1 MSADLSPL
9 AGRRLPE
16 PALVDLDALRAAYFD
31 RRPDPSVAEQRV
43 RFGTSG
49 HRGSSLR
56 GTFNEWHVLA
66 IAQAICDERRAR
78 GVGGPLFLG
87 VDTHALSRP
96 AFESALQVL
105 AANGVELRIAA
116 NDEYTPTPA
125 ISHAILGW
133 NRDASAARADGI
145 VVTPSHNP
153 PEDGGFKYNPPH
165 GGPAGTDLTAAIE
178 RRANAYLEQSLAGV
192 RRVAFER
199 ARASAQVREHD
210 FRGAYVDDLAAVVDF
225 DLVRGAGLRLGVD
238 PLGGAGV
245 HYWRAIAERHRIA
258 LDVVSEE
265 VDPRFAFMTADWDGR
280 IRMDPSSPWAM
291 RRLLTLQDRYDVA
304 FACDTDHDRH
314 GIVVPH
320 AGLMPAN
327 HYLSALAHSL
337 FASRSGWPREAA
349 LGKTLV
355 STAMLD
361 RVAAKSGRR
370 VVETPVG
377 FKWFVDGLLDAA
389 LGFAGEESAGA
400 SVLRRDGTVWTTD
413 KDGIALALLAAE
425 MTARDGRDPAR
436 SYAALE
442 DELGRAW
449 SDRVE
454 APADAAQRAAL
465 AALRADAVDVASLAG
480 EPVRAVLDRAPGND
494 APIGGIKVVADRG
507 WFAARPSGT
516 EDVYKIY
523 AESFVDEAHLREIL
537 AQAQAVVDAAL
548 GRAG

>member
-245 HYWRAIAERHRIA
+245 HYWRAIAECHRIA

>member
-16 PALVDLDALRAAYFD
+16 SALVDLDALRAAYFD

-78 GVGGPLFLG
+78 GVQGPLFLG

-105 AANGVELRIAA
+105 AANDVELRIAA

-153 PEDGGFKYNPPH
+153 PEDGGLTYNPPH

-245 HYWRAIAERHRIA
+245 HYWRAIAECHRIA

-377 FKWFVDGLLDAA
+377 FKWFVDGLLDAS

-516 EDVYKIY
+516 EDVYKVY
-523 AESFVDEAHLREIL
+523 AESFHGPEHLARIQEEA
-537 AQAQAVVDAAL
+537 QQVVAAAL
-548 GRAG
+548 GTS